1 MGEYLICNFAGL
13 IFYDI
18 NTEPDELVWMNFRQT
33 AGSWLFKRIENVIY
47 IEFEKE
53 LYLISSHVADNI
65 HNLHLS

>member
-1 MGEYLICNFAGL
+1 MGEYLICNLAAL
-13 IFYDI
+13 IFYATM
-18 NTEPDELVWMNFRQT
+18 TEPDELVWMIFGRT
-33 AGSWLFKRIENVIY
+33 ARSWLFKRIENVIY